1 MRVRRTPLHLAI
13 AHELADH
20 ILNVHAQKLA
30 EAEGRIKE
38 ERMNKGTILEELRTT
53 IDVVSALPY
62 SFQTLYCTSLY
73 LTNMSTD
80 ATRT

>member
-1 MRVRRTPLHLAI
+1 
-13 AHELADH
+13 
-20 ILNVHAQKLA
+20 
-30 EAEGRIKE
+30 
-38 ERMNKGTILEELRTT
+38 MNKGTILEELRTT